1 MAYQSLNIIG
11 SFTAGAP
18 AVQREAS
25 ADRDRVEA
33 YRSLLRNQ
41 VQFRNGVVTDV
52 ESDQRMVVGDAP
64 HERRN
69 PYLFLRYEQEA
80 KRPAEEETEEPK
92 TTLPGEKL
100 DLVV

>member
-18 AVQREAS
+18 AVQRDVV
-25 ADRDRVEA
+25 ADRDRAEA

-41 VQFRNGVVTDV
+41 ARYREGVIVDV

-69 PYLFLRYEQEA
+69 PYLFLRYENEE
-80 KRPAEEETEEPK
+80 KPKGEETPENP
-92 TTLPGEKL
+92 TPGTQL
-100 DLVV
+100 DMVV